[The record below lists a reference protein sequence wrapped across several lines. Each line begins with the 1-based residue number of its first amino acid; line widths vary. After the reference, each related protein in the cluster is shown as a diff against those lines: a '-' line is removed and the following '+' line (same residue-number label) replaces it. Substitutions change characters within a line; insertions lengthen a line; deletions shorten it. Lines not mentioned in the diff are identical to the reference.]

1 MLLNMLTIAFDTDI
15 INDDRIEF
23 ECKEVCS
30 VKENMGLCLGCMNK
44 LDDDGKCRFCNYV
57 YDPNGQMKSYLAPGT
72 VLDDRYMVGK
82 ILTVNGEG
90 ASYIGYDKVT
100 NEKVVVREY
109 FPDTLCKRAE
119 DSDKIIVNSDC
130 LAKYKTFM
138 SEFAE
143 VYKILS
149 RMRNLSHIVP
159 ALDMFVQNNTTYAIL
174 EYVEGVS
181 LRKFLQENS
190 GILSWEQVRKLFP
203 PIFTTLSL
211 IHNAGI
217 IHRGICPENIL
228 ITVKGEIKLIGF
240 CISSMRTQNT
250 ELNAELYSGY
260 AAPEQYNSL
269 EWQGTWTDVYA
280 ISAVLYRM
288 LTGTVPP
295 EAHGRTIKDTIIEPI
310 RLNTRIPLHVSRVI
324 MHGLE
329 LKGENRI
336 QTITE
341 LVTQLFEE
349 PQQYIEHH
357 KGATQ
362 TIPIKKPTPDR
373 KSVKVQKKS
382 EEKINKMLP
391 SIIGLSVV
399 AVVMIIAVILIFQI
413 FFAEGGDTPQN
424 NSSRPT
430 TSYSGSI
437 TTTGPVT
444 SYVQNQTSNEITSSE
459 SDLGTGAVMPNI
471 VGQMYESVR
480 YTLEN
485 DFTIE
490 VVYDYSDEISPG
502 EIMDQSIAPDT
513 LYNPEYKNKLVLTVC
528 QGSANAIIP
537 DYANM
542 SQQDYINILESLKIK
557 YVVVKVYSDTVEEGY
572 VVTVDKNPGTTISIK
587 DGEVLTVS
595 VSASIQSDISD
606 NDSNSDSNSS
616 DGSSS
621 QED

>member
-1 MLLNMLTIAFDTDI
+1 
-15 INDDRIEF
+15 
-23 ECKEVCS
+23 
-30 VKENMGLCLGCMNK
+30 
-44 LDDDGKCRFCNYV
+44 
-57 YDPNGQMKSYLAPGT
+57 
-72 VLDDRYMVGK
+72 
-82 ILTVNGEG
+82 
-90 ASYIGYDKVT
+90 
-100 NEKVVVREY
+100 
-109 FPDTLCKRAE
+109 
-119 DSDKIIVNSDC
+119 
-130 LAKYKTFM
+130 
-138 SEFAE
+138 
-143 VYKILS
+143 
-149 RMRNLSHIVP
+149 
-159 ALDMFVQNNTTYAIL
+159 
-174 EYVEGVS
+174 
-181 LRKFLQENS
+181 
-190 GILSWEQVRKLFP
+190 
-203 PIFTTLSL
+203 
-211 IHNAGI
+211 
-217 IHRGICPENIL
+217 
-228 ITVKGEIKLIGF
+228 
-240 CISSMRTQNT
+240 
-250 ELNAELYSGY
+250 
-260 AAPEQYNSL
+260 
-269 EWQGTWTDVYA
+269 
-280 ISAVLYRM
+280 M